1 MSIDTWKAEAEQR
14 AKEYRSLLDDG
25 DLKQDEF
32 EELIED
38 LIDESKINA
47 DLELEE
53 NKILVQKAVDGIK
66 AIAGLIS

>member
-1 MSIDTWKAEAEQR
+1 VSIDTWKAEAEQR

-66 AIAGLIS
+66 LIAGLIS

>member
-14 AKEYRSLLDDG
+14 AREYKSLLDDG

-53 NKILVQKAVDGIK
+53 NKILVQKAIDGIK
-66 AIAGLIS
+66 VIAGLIS

>member
-1 MSIDTWKAEAEQR
+1 MNIDTWKAESEQR
-14 AKEYRSLLDDG
+14 AKEYKSLLDDG

-32 EELIED
+32 KELIED

-66 AIAGLIS
+66 VIAGLIS

>member
-14 AKEYRSLLDDG
+14 AKEYKSLLDDG

-66 AIAGLIS
+66 VIAGLIS

>member
-14 AKEYRSLLDDG
+14 AKEYKSLLDDG

-32 EELIED
+32 KELIED

-66 AIAGLIS
+66 VIAGLIS

>member
-14 AKEYRSLLDDG
+14 AKEYKSLLDDG

-53 NKILVQKAVDGIK
+53 NKILVQKAIDGIK
-66 AIAGLIS
+66 VVAGLIS

>member
-1 MSIDTWKAEAEQR
+1 VSIDTWKAEAEQR
-14 AKEYRSLLDDG
+14 AREYKSLLDDG

>member
-14 AKEYRSLLDDG
+14 AREYKSLLDDG

>member
-66 AIAGLIS
+66 LIAGLIS

>member
-14 AKEYRSLLDDG
+14 AREYKSLLDDG

-66 AIAGLIS
+66 LIAGLIS

>member
-1 MSIDTWKAEAEQR
+1 VSIDTWKAEAEQR

>member
-1 MSIDTWKAEAEQR
+1 MSIDIWKAEAEQKAR
-14 AKEYRSLLDDG
+14 EYKSLLDDG
-25 DLKQDEF
+25 HLKQDEF

-38 LIDESKINA
+38 LIDESKINS

-66 AIAGLIS
+66 FIAGLIS

>member
-1 MSIDTWKAEAEQR
+1 MSIDIWKADAEQR
-14 AKEYRSLLDDG
+14 AREYKSLLDDG
-25 DLKQDEF
+25 HLKQDEF

-53 NKILVQKAVDGIK
+53 NKIFKKVFLKKRSNIVRH
-66 AIAGLIS
+66 